1 MWYTCCAI
9 LHPRPRAQVVIGIAP
24 QNPKYVPVQKPTEVV
39 LEGDWGSTPIVK
51 HPMSKKVSVHS
62 TEISLAA
69 TAHLQKVRPAPTVIG
84 LAPFFSSASAENKKS
99 DSFAC
104 SWMWTT
110 CRSSTSTRRS
120 TSSS

>member
-1 MWYTCCAI
+1 MPPATCVAHVLCD

-62 TEISLAA
+62 TETSLAA
-69 TAHLQKVRPAPTVIG
+69 TAHLQKVRRLRP
-84 LAPFFSSASAENKKS
+84 SS
-99 DSFAC
+99 D
-104 SWMWTT
+104 
-110 CRSSTSTRRS
+110 
-120 TSSS
+120 